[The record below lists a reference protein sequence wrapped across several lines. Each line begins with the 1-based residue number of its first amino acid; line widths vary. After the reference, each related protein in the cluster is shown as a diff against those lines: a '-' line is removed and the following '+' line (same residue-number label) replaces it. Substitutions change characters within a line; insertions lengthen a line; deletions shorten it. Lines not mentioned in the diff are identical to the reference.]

1 MLVEITQK
9 GMDYWDNNR
18 AKTEVGK
25 QIGVEASASEKDQ
38 GLFVLGI
45 LYGAG
50 PDDPTP
56 LIQQDSKW
64 RKVIA
69 NLVEAKYLD
78 IVDE

>member
-18 AKTEVGK
+18 SSKEVGEV
-25 QIGVEASASEKDQ
+25 IGVEASAGEKEQ

-45 LYGAG
+45 LYGDG
-50 PDDPTP
+50 LEDPTP
-56 LIQQDSKW
+56 LIEQNQKW

-78 IVDE
+78 IVKE